1 MQRGKRVARVNT
13 VIVASSSDAMLFS
26 VSMLTLLP
34 YPDVLGVV
42 AAAASVLH
50 RQLSASTKSGSV
62 LTATGLGLKPRR
74 AMQAAA
80 HALVRAAA
88 NAKRRIEAPA

>member
-42 AAAASVLH
+42 AAATPVLH
-50 RQLSASTKSGSV
+50 G
-62 LTATGLGLKPRR
+62 
-74 AMQAAA
+74 
-80 HALVRAAA
+80 
-88 NAKRRIEAPA
+88 